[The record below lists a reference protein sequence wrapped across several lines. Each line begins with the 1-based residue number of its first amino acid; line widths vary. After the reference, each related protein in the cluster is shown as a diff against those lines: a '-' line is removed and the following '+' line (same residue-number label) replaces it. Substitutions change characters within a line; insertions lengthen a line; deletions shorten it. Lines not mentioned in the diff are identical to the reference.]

1 MSDMSHRSVRQTS
14 GGTCGRCEGGV
25 DASGRHVGWYLLV
38 LNLKVEMSKEP
49 VSKKRLVGI
58 AS

>member
-1 MSDMSHRSVRQTS
+1 MSHRSVRQTS
-14 GGTCGRCEGGV
+14 GVTCGRCEGGV

-49 VSKKRLVGI
+49 VSEKRLVGI